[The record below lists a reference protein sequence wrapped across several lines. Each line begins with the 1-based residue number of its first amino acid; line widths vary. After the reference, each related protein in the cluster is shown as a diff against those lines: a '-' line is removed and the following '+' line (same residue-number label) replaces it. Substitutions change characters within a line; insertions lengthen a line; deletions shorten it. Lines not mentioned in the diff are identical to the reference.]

1 MANELLKIF
10 RAEQGIVC
18 CVGAG
23 GKKTTMFRLAREHA
37 GRVGL
42 TTTAHIEY
50 FPRNLPAS
58 SYIAAEAELLE
69 SLRDDN
75 NSRLITFATPSQRT
89 GRHAGIA
96 PERVN
101 AFYRDG
107 RFDLLLVKSDGA
119 RGRLIK
125 APNANEP
132 PLPEHADTVIPVV
145 SARVLGRSLNERIA
159 HRPEQLAA
167 ISGAAIGDSLQ
178 PQHVARL
185 LAASQGALKNTGRA
199 AVVPLINMVDDA
211 ERAELARAAAEQAL
225 ALTDRFDYVVLA
237 TMRAEQ
243 PIIDIVRR

>member
-1 MANELLKIF
+1 MTNELLNIF

-42 TTTAHIEY
+42 TTSAHIEY
-50 FPRNLPAS
+50 FPRNLSACC
-58 SYIAAEAELLE
+58 YVAEETELLQ

-75 NSRLITFATPSQRT
+75 DSRVIAFATPSQRT

-96 PERVN
+96 PERID
-101 AFYRDG
+101 AFYRGG

-119 RGRLIK
+119 RSRLIK
-125 APNANEP
+125 APNDNEP

-145 SARVLGRSLNERIA
+145 SARVIGRRLNEKIA
-159 HRPEQLAA
+159 HRPERIAT

-178 PQHVARL
+178 PEHLARL
-185 LAASQGALKNTGRA
+185 LAAPEGALKNTGQA
-199 AVVPLINMVDDA
+199 SVVPLINMVDDT
-211 ERAELARAAAEQAL
+211 ERTELARAAAEQAL
-225 ALTDRFDYVVLA
+225 ALTHRFDYVVLA

-243 PIIDIVRR
+243 PIVDIVRR